1 MIMAVGN
8 PENGRGFGRVMPIFK
23 RGERGGVRIVKLL
36 SGQTFDGQGIETF
49 PKTGQ
54 PYAPA
59 FSGYLFVFQEGLDR
73 AVEGGKALV
82 DDSKETAGD

>member
-1 MIMAVGN
+1 MAVGN

-23 RGERGGVRIVKLL
+23 RGERGDVRIVKLL

-73 AVEGGKALV
+73 AVERGKALV